1 MSVRKI
7 RKSWWIDI
15 RHKDE
20 RVRKRSP
27 ENSRAGAAAYEALVR
42 HRIARGEPLEGTES
56 LLGQPSKAL
65 KDFVP
70 EWFETYV
77 RTNNKPTEQRSK
89 DVTFRIHLL
98 PWFGSYRL
106 SEITNIEIEQY
117 KSAKQKSGLSAK
129 TINNHLCALMKCLR
143 CANDWGLLV
152 SLPKMSL
159 LRVPP
164 QPFDFLT
171 PIESAKLLRGSEEP
185 QWREM
190 ILVALRTGM
199 RLGEL
204 IGLDWSAVDFRRRI
218 ITVRQ
223 SIVYGKVSSPKSNR
237 IRHIPMANE
246 VLEILWLRREEQ
258 GLVFPRPDGQPLA
271 YNTTDLAIKRHC
283 KRAGLRPIGWHV
295 LRHTFASQLATEGVS
310 MRIIQ
315 EFLGHSTIQMT
326 GRYAHLAPSAFQNTI
341 EVLQVAEDREM
352 LKFGQQVGN
361 ADEILAVMIR

>member
-1 MSVRKI
+1 MGVRKI
-7 RKSWWIDI
+7 KTSWWIDL
-15 RHKDE
+15 RDE
-20 RVRKRSP
+20 GRRIRKRSP
-27 ENSRAGAAAYEALVR
+27 ENSKAGAEAFEALVR
-42 HRIARGEPLEGTES
+42 HRLARGEPPEGFPRPPEMKIK
-56 LLGQPSKAL
+56 LLKA
-65 KDFVP
+65 FVP

-89 DVTFRIHLL
+89 EVTFRIHLL

-106 SEITNIEIEQY
+106 NEITNAEIERY
-117 KSAKQKSGLSAK
+117 KSNKQKSGLSPK

-143 CANDWGLLV
+143 CANDWELLAT
-152 SLPKMSL
+152 LPKMSL
-159 LRVPP
+159 LKVPP

-171 PIESAKLLRGSEEP
+171 PIESARLLRGSEEP

-223 SIVYGKVSSPKSNR
+223 SIVYGKISSPKSNR

-246 VLEILWLRREEQ
+246 VSEMLWPRRQEQ
-258 GLVFPRPDGQPLA
+258 GLVFPRPDGEPLA
-271 YNTTDLAIKRHC
+271 YNTADLAIKRHC

-295 LRHTFASQLATEGVS
+295 LRHTFASQLATEGIS

-326 GRYAHLAPSAFQNTI
+326 GRYAHLAPSAFQSTI
-341 EVLQVAEDREM
+341 EVLQMAEDREM
-352 LKFGQQVGN
+352 FKLGQPVGN
-361 ADEILAVMIR
+361 QNEMLPSAGR